1 MNIHWGI
8 SNKKRKLDSNSNT
21 IKDKY
26 DELIYSI
33 DNEIYFTGSINKNTI
48 AVIIKKITEI
58 INDKKD
64 EHFDEEKK
72 LSICYIVDSPGGC
85 VTSVLKF
92 VDFLNIIRSKYNYI
106 EFISI
111 GTGLIASA
119 GTIMCAVA
127 DKRYITSNSYAMI
140 HELSSG
146 NIGKFTHLVSHTK
159 YLQQMHDK
167 LVDIYLTKSKMDK
180 EQIEKLLKNESWFNA
195 NEYLEKGL
203 VDEIK

>member
-1 MNIHWGI
+1 MDIHWGI
-8 SNKKRKLDSNSNT
+8 SNKKRKIDSDNNT

-64 EHFDEEKK
+64 DHYDENKK
-72 LSICYIVDSPGGC
+72 LTICYIVDSPGGC

-92 VDFLNIIRSKYNYI
+92 VDFLNIIRNKYDYI

-167 LVDIYLTKSKMDK
+167 LVDIYLTKSKMEKD
-180 EQIEKLLKNESWFNA
+180 EIEKLLKNESWFNA

>member
-1 MNIHWGI
+1 MDIHWGL

-167 LVDIYLTKSKMDK
+167 LVDIYLTKSKMEKD
-180 EQIEKLLKNESWFNA
+180 EIEKLLKNESWFNA

>member
-1 MNIHWGI
+1 MNTYWGDN
-8 SNKKRKLDSNSNT
+8 NKKRKFDSNENT

-26 DELIYSI
+26 DELIYSV

-48 AVIIKKITEI
+48 ATIIKKITEI

-64 EHFDEEKK
+64 EHYDEEKK

-92 VDFLNIIRSKYNYI
+92 VDFLNIIRKKYDYI

-119 GTIMCAVA
+119 GTIMCTVA
-127 DKRYITSNSYAMI
+127 DKRYITPNSYAMI

-146 NIGKFTHLVSHTK
+146 NVGKFTHLVSHTK
-159 YLQQMHDK
+159 YLQQMHDN
-167 LVDIYLTKSKMDK
+167 LVDIYLNKSTMKRD
-180 EQIEKLLKNESWFNA
+180 EIEDLLKNESWFSA
-195 NEYLEKGL
+195 KEYLGKGL

>member
-92 VDFLNIIRSKYNYI
+92 VDFLNIIRSKYNHI

-127 DKRYITSNSYAMI
+127 DKRYITSNSFLYR
-140 HELSSG
+140 
-146 NIGKFTHLVSHTK
+146 
-159 YLQQMHDK
+159 
-167 LVDIYLTKSKMDK
+167 
-180 EQIEKLLKNESWFNA
+180 
-195 NEYLEKGL
+195 
-203 VDEIK
+203 

>member
-1 MNIHWGI
+1 MDIHWGI
-8 SNKKRKLDSNSNT
+8 SNKKRKIDNNT

-64 EHFDEEKK
+64 DHYDENKK
-72 LSICYIVDSPGGC
+72 LTICYIVDSPGGC

-92 VDFLNIIRSKYNYI
+92 VDFLNIIRNKYDYI

-167 LVDIYLTKSKMDK
+167 LVDIYLTKSKMEKD
-180 EQIEKLLKNESWFNA
+180 EIEKLLKNESWFNA

>member
-1 MNIHWGI
+1 MDIHWGLN
-8 SNKKRKLDSNSNT
+8 NKKRKLDSNSNT

-167 LVDIYLTKSKMDK
+167 LVDIYLTKSKMEKD
-180 EQIEKLLKNESWFNA
+180 EIEKLLKNESWFNA

>member
-1 MNIHWGI
+1 MNINWGI
-8 SNKKRKLDSNSNT
+8 NNKKRKIDNDSNI

-58 INDKKD
+58 INEKKEEFYDDKK
-64 EHFDEEKK
+64 K
-72 LSICYIVDSPGGC
+72 LVICYIVDSPGGC

-92 VDFLNIIRSKYNYI
+92 VDFLNIIRNKYNYI
-106 EFISI
+106 EFVSI

-167 LVDIYLTKSKMDK
+167 LVDIYLTKSKMKKD
-180 EQIEKLLKNESWFNA
+180 EIENLLKNESWFNA